1 MQPWLRYNDDTLNK
15 SLQERTEEPMAFTAQ
30 QAVSAAGA
38 KTRRQ
43 AFRKHMSHHKWLYV
57 FLIPGFL
64 YLIIFKYI
72 PMTGI
77 VIAFQDFSL
86 VRGIWG
92 SDWVGLDNFE
102 YLIQA
107 PDFYKVLRNSL
118 LLSMYQIIFEFP
130 APILLAVMLNEVRH
144 LLFKRVSQTILY
156 LPHFI
161 SWVVLAGMVMNFLSP
176 STGIVNQLLQTLGH
190 EPIPFLLKAE
200 YFRTIIISAEVWKGV
215 GWGTI
220 IYLAAM
226 TAIDPTLYESA
237 KMDGAGRFQQIRH
250 ITLPGI
256 TSTIV
261 VLLILQVGHILDNG
275 FEQVF
280 LLYNPMTY
288 DVADVFETYTYRVG
302 LIDGRLSFAAAVGL
316 FKALVGLVLILLA
329 NRLARV
335 FGKQIW

>member
-1 MQPWLRYNDDTLNK
+1 MEL
-15 SLQERTEEPMAFTAQ
+15 TAQ
-30 QAVSAAGA
+30 QAIPDTVA
-38 KTRRQ
+38 KARRR

-72 PMTGI
+72 PMIGI

-92 SDWVGLDNFE
+92 SDWVGLENFE

-130 APILLAVMLNEVRH
+130 APIILAVMLNEVRH

-176 STGIVNQLLQTLGH
+176 STGVVNQLLQSFGH
-190 EPIPFLLKAE
+190 EPISFLLKPE

-226 TAIDPTLYESA
+226 TSIDPTLYESA
-237 KMDGAGRFQQIRH
+237 KMDGAGRFQQIRY

-256 TSTIV
+256 APTVV

-288 DVADVFETYTYRVG
+288 DVADVFETYTYRIG

-316 FKALVGLVLILLA
+316 FKALVGLVLILAA